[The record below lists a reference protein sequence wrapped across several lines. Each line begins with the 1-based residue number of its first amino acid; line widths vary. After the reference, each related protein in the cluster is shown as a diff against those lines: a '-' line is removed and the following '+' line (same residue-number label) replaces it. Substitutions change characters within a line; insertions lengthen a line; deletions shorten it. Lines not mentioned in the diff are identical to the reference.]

1 MTFKVGNVVV
11 TDSFEV
17 PCLVT
22 AVTGL
27 GFIDICILNQVSTN
41 EPQGHHWARAED
53 YRLMEKVPDKW
64 RDNLHY
70 WLTRAICS
78 TNVHLTMT
86 YEAGQGLQN
95 ELERLGLN
103 ENK

>member
-1 MTFKVGNVVV
+1 MTFKVGNIVFS
-11 TDSFEV
+11 DFFGG

-22 AVTGL
+22 AVVGA
-27 GFIDICILNQVSTN
+27 GFIDVCILNQRLTN
-41 EPQGHHWARAED
+41 EPQGLSWVRADD
-53 YRLMEKVPDKW
+53 YRLMEKVPEMW

-103 ENK
+103 ESK